1 MKLAVLALVL
11 SLAVCALAIG
21 HRPPLGL
28 TPVGYM
34 PHECIHHAGEGAE
47 VQTHPDG
54 HFTLHHND
62 GRKTM
67 TTDACRTAIAKLQ
80 SLPNGWTAYTYVSTP
95 KNLAFSSYLGTWNVP
110 AAPSVQD
117 QQTLFTFTGLQNGYT
132 SAPPGGISII
142 QPVLQYGPSEAG
154 GGSYWSIASWYV
166 SDSGA
171 VYSTLQTVSTGDSIF
186 GNMTLLKDG
195 KWYIATNSKQT
206 GKSTSINVRVT
217 TPELWAFV
225 TLEVYSIQ
233 SCNDFPKG
241 AISYSGLSMTH
252 LTSPINP
259 KWQTESQND
268 CNERVTVN
276 SPSSVTLTF

>member
-1 MKLAVLALVL
+1 MKLAVLVVVL
-11 SLAVCALAIG
+11 SLAVYALAAG
-21 HRPPLGL
+21 HRSPLGL
-28 TPVGYM
+28 TPVGHL
-34 PHECIHHAGEGAE
+34 PRECIHHAGQDAE
-47 VQTHPDG
+47 VVTHPDG
-54 HFTLHHND
+54 HFTIHHAD
-62 GRKTM
+62 GRQTKSTE
-67 TTDACRTAIAKLQ
+67 ACKTAIGKQQ
-80 SLPNGWTAYTYVSTP
+80 SLPNGWTAYTYMSTP
-95 KNLAFSSYLGTWNVP
+95 KNLAFSSFLGTWNVP
-110 AAPSVQD
+110 AAPATQD

-195 KWYIATNSKQT
+195 KWAINSVSKNT
-206 GKSTSINVRVT
+206 GKSSNINVRVS

-252 LTSPINP
+252 LTSPITP

-276 SPSSVTLTF
+276 SPTSVTLTF